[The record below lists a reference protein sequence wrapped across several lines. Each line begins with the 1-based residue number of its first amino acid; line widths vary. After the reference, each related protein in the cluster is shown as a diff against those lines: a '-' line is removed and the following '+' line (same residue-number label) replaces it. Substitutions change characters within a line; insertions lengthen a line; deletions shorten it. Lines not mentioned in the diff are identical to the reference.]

1 MREIYEK
8 LESFILEKISKTK
21 LPSLAISVVEGGR
34 EAYSRAFGYRDV
46 EKGLPAETATL
57 YGIGSVTKSF
67 TCLAIMKLR
76 EQGKLSIDDPVEKHL
91 PLKLRVKGEP
101 VRIWHLMTHSSGIP
115 ALAYAEALIRG
126 MIGESEA
133 WMPAAS
139 PSDVITFMRDAAEWA
154 EAKPGERFFYLNEG
168 YVLLGR
174 IVEKVS
180 GKSYD
185 EYVRQEILEPLG
197 MTRSYFNKEEVEK
210 DGNIATPYV
219 LTPEDTLTPSRFPW
233 GIKADGGLIS
243 NVHDL
248 ARYIMMYLNRGSI
261 DGAEIVS
268 HSSIKE
274 MTRQRIA
281 VPWRAFG
288 DEAYGYGWM
297 ITRRFHGEKLVAHG
311 GSVLVYTAWVGFLPE
326 RRAGVIVLANGSG
339 YPLSYAGMYAL
350 SLLLGK
356 DPRRLPQLCLDELL
370 DRLTGTYKAYK
381 DTIKAKVY
389 RRGDALYI
397 EMGGKYTKRTTPL
410 TYERSEDNVHVF
422 TTPSGGTKL
431 EVEFREEKDRTVLLY
446 ERYKLVKD

>member
-1 MREIYEK
+1 MNEVFKK
-8 LESFILEKISKTK
+8 LENFILEKISKTK
-21 LPSLAISVVEGGR
+21 LPSLAISIVKDGR
-34 EAYSRAFGYRDV
+34 ETYSRAFGYRDI
-46 EKGLPAETATL
+46 EHGLAAEADTL

-67 TCLAIMKLR
+67 TCLAIMRLQ
-76 EQGKLSIDDPVEKHL
+76 EQGKLSVDDPVEKYL

-126 MIGESEA
+126 IIGEPEA

-139 PSDVITFMRDAAEWA
+139 PQVVITFMGDAAEWA
-154 EAKPGERFFYLNEG
+154 EARPGERFFYLNEG
-168 YVLLGR
+168 YVLLGC
-174 IVEKVS
+174 IVEKAS

-185 EYVRQEILEPLG
+185 KYVRQEILEPLG
-197 MTRSYFNKEEVEK
+197 MTRSYFNREEVER
-210 DGNIATPYV
+210 DGDLATPYV
-219 LTPEDTLTPSRFPW
+219 LTPEGILAPSRFPW

-248 ARYIMMYLNRGSI
+248 ARYIMMYLNRGSL

-268 HSSIKE
+268 PFSVEE
-274 MTRQRIA
+274 MTKQRIA

-326 RRAGVIVLANGSG
+326 RKMGVAVLANGSG
-339 YPLSYAGMYAL
+339 YPLSYVGMYAL
-350 SLLLGK
+350 SILLGK
-356 DPRRLPQLCLDELL
+356 DPHQLPQLRLDELL
-370 DRLTGTYKAYK
+370 NKLTGTYEAYK
-381 DTIKAKVY
+381 GTIKAKVY

-397 EMGGKYTKRTTPL
+397 EMGGKYTKRAAPL
-410 TYERSEDNVHVF
+410 IYERSEDDVHIF
-422 TTPSGGTKL
+422 TTPSGGTRLK
-431 EVEFREEKDRTVLLY
+431 VEFREEKDRTILLY
-446 ERYKLVKD
+446 ERYKFVKN